1 MQDMP
6 IADDAEIAEG
16 EKQAANEE
24 SPANEHAILRAEGL
38 VKRYGKRTVVNDVNI
53 NVRQG
58 EIVGLLGPN
67 GAGKS
72 TLLKALSSLNRKYEG
87 QVLLDGEDVREMG
100 RKKLSQRLAILPQG
114 AQAPA
119 DVTVKQL
126 VDFGRFPYRSW
137 LHASD
142 PKADR
147 EAVEWAIERTQLN
160 AFVDRPVI
168 RLSGGERQR
177 AWIAM
182 ALAQKPEILL
192 LDEPTTYLDIG
203 HQLEVMNIVEDLN
216 REYGITIIMVL
227 HDINHALQYADEI
240 VVIKD
245 HGVFAQGTQKEVLTV
260 DMLGNVFGVRAD
272 VFVNSKGI
280 SVLSPVSLVK

>member
-1 MQDMP
+1 M
-6 IADDAEIAEG
+6 ALEAKNLTVTFEG
-16 EKQAANEE
+16 RT
-24 SPANEHAILRAEGL
+24 ILKN
-38 VKRYGKRTVVNDVNI
+38 VNVSFTPGKRTAI
-53 NVRQG
+53 
-58 EIVGLLGPN
+58 IGPN

-87 QVLLDGEDVREMG
+87 QVLLDREDVREMG

-119 DVTVKQL
+119 DVTVRQL

-137 LHASD
+137 LRPGD

-147 EAVEWAIERTQLN
+147 EAVEWALERTQLN
-160 AFVDRPVI
+160 DFVDRRVM

-203 HQLEVMNIVEDLN
+203 HQLEVMNIVEELN
-216 REYGITIIMVL
+216 RDYGITIIMVL

-240 VVIKD
+240 VIIKE
-245 HGVFAQGTQKEVLTV
+245 HGIFAQGTPKEILTV
-260 DMLGNVFGVRAD
+260 DMLAKVFGVEAD
-272 VFVNSKGI
+272 IFVNSKGI